1 MKTFIAILVLLLG
14 AAARPVSA
22 QEPASNAPRFLVMDV
37 FADAGTSALAAYQI
51 EVKATNGLVKIVGIE
66 GGEPVAFRSPPYY
79 DPAAMQTERVVLGAF
94 SLATP
99 EQLPRGQVRIAS
111 LHCQASGL
119 VQPGFIVNV
128 TTAATHGG
136 QPIPIRVTVQER
148 SQK

>member
-1 MKTFIAILVLLLG
+1 MKTLITILLLLLG

-22 QEPASNAPRFLVMDV
+22 QEPARNGPRFLVVDV

-66 GGEPVAFRSPPYY
+66 GGEPAAFRSPPYY

-99 EQLPRGQVRIAS
+99 ERLPRGPVRIAS
-111 LHCQASGL
+111 LHCQVSGP
-119 VQPGFIVNV
+119 VQPGFIANV